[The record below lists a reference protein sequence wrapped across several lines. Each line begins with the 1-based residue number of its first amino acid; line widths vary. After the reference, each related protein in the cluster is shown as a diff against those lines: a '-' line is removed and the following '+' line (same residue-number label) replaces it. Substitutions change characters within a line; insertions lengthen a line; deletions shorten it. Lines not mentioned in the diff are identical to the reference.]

1 MDPRGTLDAARE
13 AAEEARRVRRQL
25 ARLDAGE
32 QSRTPEPYRASLL
45 YRLDL
50 CKRAADEGR
59 DVLDAM
65 AAAGI
70 APGWTIDAM
79 QLRYVDACPWDEV
92 SEVVGYSVRHIQTH
106 VRAAL
111 DAASGRGTTGE

>member
-1 MDPRGTLDAARE
+1 MGTRETLEAARE

-25 ARLDAGE
+25 ARLDGDE

-50 CKRAADEGR
+50 CRRAADRGR

-65 AAAGI
+65 EGAGI
-70 APGWTIDAM
+70 TRGWVLDAM
-79 QLRYVDACPWDEV
+79 QLRYVDACSWDEV
-92 SEVVGYSVRHIQTH
+92 GEVLGYSASHAHRQVAAAL
-106 VRAAL
+106 RAAERI
-111 DAASGRGTTGE
+111 G